1 MKSANFSNEILE
13 IRDEPRSVF
22 FDFGPDLIASE
33 SDEGVG
39 GRTGLQVGG
48 TVADHY
54 QLLETMRVL
63 QASNHASFSTRL
75 RGQLYRETE
84 VMKKEA
90 CDATSAD
97 HQVRTNQSQS
107 LPRSYQKQRNSH
119 HRKRTTWG

>member
-75 RGQLYRETE
+75 RGQLVCIKSSVIPIIR
-84 VMKKEA
+84 KEQPVGE
-90 CDATSAD
+90 D
-97 HQVRTNQSQS
+97 VV
-107 LPRSYQKQRNSH
+107 PRNM
-119 HRKRTTWG
+119 